1 MPPLL
6 LQLNHKSP
14 TPPYEQIRIQLR
26 MLIASGQLL
35 PGTSLPS
42 VRQLARDLDIVP
54 NTVVRA
60 YNELV
65 QDGWLAAAPRRGFV
79 VAGCVPA
86 VSAEERA
93 HYLEEAVAELL
104 IKIHQLGIN
113 LEEVYAEL
121 HRQATSQVSQ

>member
-1 MPPLL
+1 MSPLL
-6 LQLNHKSP
+6 LQINHKSP
-14 TPPYEQIRIQLR
+14 TPPYEQVRMQLR
-26 MLIASGQLL
+26 ILIASGQLL

-65 QDGWLAAAPRRGFV
+65 QEGWLLAVPRRGFV
-79 VAGCVPA
+79 VADSVPA

-93 HYLEEAVAELL
+93 RYLEEAVAELL
-104 IKIHQLGIN
+104 MKIHQLGIH

-121 HRQATSQVSQ
+121 HRQATSRVRQ